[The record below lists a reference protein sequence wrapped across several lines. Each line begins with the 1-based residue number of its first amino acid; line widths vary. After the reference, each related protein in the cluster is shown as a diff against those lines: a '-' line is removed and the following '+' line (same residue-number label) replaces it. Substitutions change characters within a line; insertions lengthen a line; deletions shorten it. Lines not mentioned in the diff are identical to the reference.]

1 MSETIAPCP
10 ACGWTHND
18 VHDGFRTCR
27 NCGFDAACVNF
38 GGVLGWDDLSRA
50 AALLRACDTFGPLLP
65 SGWAFGVAQ
74 IWDDDTQQWCV
85 EAQAIDRAKGRILVA
100 LAATPAEAFI
110 AVAAKT
116 REDHANG

>member
-50 AALLRACDTFGPLLP
+50 AALLRACDALDAAVLARNNLVDARGSVLLDDRFIGETLQWSEVLYGPL
-65 SGWAFGVAQ
+65 ADA
-74 IWDDDTQQWCV
+74 
-85 EAQAIDRAKGRILVA
+85 LVA
-100 LAATPAEAFI
+100 LAAQLQE
-110 AVAAKT
+110 
-116 REDHANG
+116 G